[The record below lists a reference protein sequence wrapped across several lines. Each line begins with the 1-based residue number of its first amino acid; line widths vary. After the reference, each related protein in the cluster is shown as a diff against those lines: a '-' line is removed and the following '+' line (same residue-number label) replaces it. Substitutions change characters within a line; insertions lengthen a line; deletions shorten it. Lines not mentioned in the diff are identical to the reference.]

1 MCLFFVEFY
10 YTFSLHIAAPASL
23 RAEAKQSKRDSF
35 FEKKIAS
42 EFSVLRNDGGQQI
55 YGGRMEDP
63 INENN
68 FGTQPVNIE
77 TANIPPAGRPSENGN
92 SEQDKK
98 IKKLGRWIKLACVL
112 FLCSVIAALS
122 LSSKIESGKKTA
134 DAGSDSETSAVEGIK
149 DKLSKKNKDGI
160 GIVRVYGAI
169 MQSAKSYDWEQSGS
183 SAVAS
188 RIRKLG
194 KKKNVKGLL
203 LDINSPG
210 GTVGAVQEIYDA
222 IMYVRNAE
230 KKPVVAVFGDVSASG
245 GYYIAAACDKIYA
258 HPGTMTGSIG
268 VIMSGGN
275 FEGLMKKIGYKAEVV
290 KSGKYKDIGSP
301 YRDMTQEE
309 RQLLQDMIDDSY
321 DQFVTAVA
329 EGRKMSKEEVKKLAD
344 GRIYTGRQASRNG
357 LVDKLGN
364 YQDALD
370 EAGVL
375 AGLGKNPNVVS
386 GTSDSIDSF
395 FSMMSSKF
403 GGKNIL
409 SEAMDL
415 TPRLEYRLYMK

>member
-1 MCLFFVEFY
+1 MMDN
-10 YTFSLHIAAPASL
+10 P
-23 RAEAKQSKRDSF
+23 
-35 FEKKIAS
+35 
-42 EFSVLRNDGGQQI
+42 
-55 YGGRMEDP
+55 M
-63 INENN
+63 NENGYGN
-68 FGTQPVNIE
+68 VQAENVVPV
-77 TANIPPAGRPSENGN
+77 PPAGNAGENTN
-92 SEQDKK
+92 QLDEKK
-98 IKKLGRWIKLACVL
+98 VRSLGLWLKCASLL
-112 FLCSVIAALS
+112 FLCSIFAALALTAKMEGS
-122 LSSKIESGKKTA
+122 RKT
-134 DAGSDSETSAVEGIK
+134 SDTEKETSAVEGIK
-149 DKLSKKNKDGI
+149 DKISKKTKDGI
-160 GIVRVYGAI
+160 AVVRVYGAI
-169 MQSAKSYDWEQSGS
+169 MQSSKSYDWEQSGS
-183 SAVAS
+183 SAIAS
-188 RIRKLG
+188 KIRKIG
-194 KKKNVKGLL
+194 KKKNVKGIL

-222 IMYVRNAE
+222 IMYVRKEE

-275 FEGLMKKIGYKAEVV
+275 FEGLMKKIGYKTEVV

-301 YRDMTQEE
+301 YREMTPEE

-329 EGRKMSKEEVKKLAD
+329 EGRKMSKEDVKKLAD
-344 GRIYTGRQASRNG
+344 GRIYTGRQASQNG

-370 EAGVL
+370 CAGEM

-395 FSMMSSKF
+395 FSMMNSKF

-409 SEAMDL
+409 SEAMDMN
-415 TPRLEYRLYMK
+415 PRLEYRLYMK